1 MSALIKQ
8 AAEHWQFVSPLLR
21 KPVNEADYDALAG
34 SLDELLA
41 IIGEDETHPLGRLAE
56 LIGDLIE
63 AYDHEHRPLPAVS
76 GVETLRYLMREHGC
90 SQGDLPE
97 VGTQSVISE
106 ILSGKR
112 QLNVRQIKLLAARFA
127 VPVAVFFN

>member
-8 AAEHWQFVSPLLR
+8 AAEHWPFVSPLLR
-21 KPVNEADYDALAG
+21 RPQDEADYGALVD

-41 IIGEDETHPLGRLAE
+41 
-56 LIGDLIE
+56 LIGDDESHPLNSLVLLVGDFIE
-63 AYDHEHRPLPAVS
+63 AYDHKHRPMPTVS
-76 GVETLRYLMREHGC
+76 GVETLRYLMGEHGLN
-90 SQGDLPE
+90 QGDLPE

-112 QLNVRQIKLLAARFA
+112 QLNVRQIRYLSERFG
-127 VPVAVFFN
+127 VPADVFF